1 MAMTPLE
8 RKAAFKAAVT
18 LRQVTMAEAA
28 AALGVSYNHL
38 MLVLAGERVGSTRL
52 EDGIADFVGRTAG
65 EMFEPRAG
73 RDPEATADTSGR
85 KRRRAAP

>member
-28 AALGVSYNHL
+28 AMLAVSYNHL
-38 MLVLAGERVGSTRL
+38 SLVLGGERVGSARL
-52 EDGIADFVGRTAG
+52 EDGIARFVDRGRD
-65 EMFEPRAG
+65 EMFGHRAPAV
-73 RDPEATADTSGR
+73 RAQ
-85 KRRRAAP
+85 KKRAAP

>member
-38 MLVLAGERVGSTRL
+38 MLVLAGERVGSARL
-52 EDGIADFVGRTAG
+52 EDGIAEFVGRTRSQMFDEREPKG
-65 EMFEPRAG
+65 ESAP
-73 RDPEATADTSGR
+73 PQGR
-85 KRRRAAP
+85 KARRAAP